1 MHPNEAI
8 VEEISYTKDWQRA
21 GEYWRAAA
29 NDNAEMTASLASLTN
44 LNVVL
49 DDPGVIGNR
58 PAEPNILVGL
68 SGEKTDAETF
78 INSWY
83 PGGPRYGTM
92 PHFDDRAAIL
102 AGFSEEAAKLGFTQS
117 ADKQSNKMG
126 AEGILLFEL
135 KFGIPLSEFAIQILD
150 KYPPKDP
157 SGDPSKDTKKGKI
170 ISLFGLSGSG
180 KSTITEVLQEHYADD
195 LIIMDSD
202 TMKYNLLA
210 KMVKDAEATAG
221 IDVQGIKDKALMHNA
236 ISGALYVL
244 IDRVSKE
251 LVERG
256 YMVVKSSSRPEQHA
270 DVKIYVEH
278 PDGIDPTNIAD
289 TDIPVVAK
297 TLFERTQARVHGA
310 DDYDWDNAETVLDFR
325 HMKPVTVQ
333 VPEGA
338 HAAFLRGRKKEL
350 ASDESIVRLS
360 NPRIDDPEARK
371 AAIGEKIF
379 PLIDALA
386 EAA

>member
-1 MHPNEAI
+1 MHPSEAT
-8 VEEISYTKDWQRA
+8 VEKKSYTQEWQKA
-21 GEYWRAAA
+21 GEYWRAEVS
-29 NDNAEMTASLASLTN
+29 DNAEMAASLAALTN

-49 DDPGVIGNR
+49 DEPGVIGGQ
-58 PAEPNILVGL
+58 PAQPNILVEL
-68 SGEKTDAETF
+68 SGEKAAAEAYMNYF
-78 INSWY
+78 Y
-83 PGGPRYGTM
+83 PGSPRYGAM
-92 PHFDDRAAIL
+92 PNFENRSAIV
-102 AGFSEEAAKLGFTQS
+102 AGFTEEAAKLGFTQS

-135 KFGIPLSEFAIQILD
+135 KFGIPLSEFAKQILD
-150 KYPPKDP
+150 KYPPKNS
-157 SGDPSKDTKKGKI
+157 SGDAKKGKI

-180 KSTITEVLQEHYADD
+180 KSTITEVLQERYADD

-210 KMVKDAEATAG
+210 RMVKDAEATAG
-221 IDVQGIKDKALMHNA
+221 IDAQGIKDKALMHNA

-251 LVERG
+251 LVDRG
-256 YMVVKSSSRPEQHA
+256 YMVVKSSSRPEQQA

-278 PDGIDPTNIAD
+278 PDGINPTDIAD
-289 TDIPVVAK
+289 ADVPAIAK
-297 TLFERTQARVHGA
+297 TLFERTQARVNGA

-325 HMKPVTVQ
+325 KMKPVTVQ

-350 ASDESIVRLS
+350 AADQSIVRLP
-360 NPRIDDPEARK
+360 NPRIDDAEARK
-371 AAIGEKIF
+371 AAICEKIF
-379 PLIDALA
+379 PIIDALA

>member
-1 MHPNEAI
+1 MHPIEASLDKK
-8 VEEISYTKDWQRA
+8 SYMQEWQRS

-29 NDNAEMTASLASLTN
+29 SDNTEMAASLGALTN

-49 DDPGVIGNR
+49 DDPGIIGGR
-58 PAEPNILVGL
+58 PAQPNILVEL
-68 SGEKTDAETF
+68 SGEKATAEAYMNAF
-78 INSWY
+78 Y
-83 PGGPRYGTM
+83 PGSPRYGTM
-92 PHFDDRAAIL
+92 PNFENGPAIV
-102 AGFSEEAAKLGFTQS
+102 AGFTEEAAKLGFTQS
-117 ADKQSNKMG
+117 PDKQSNKMG

-135 KFGIPLSEFAIQILD
+135 KFGIPLSEFAKQILD
-150 KYPPKDP
+150 KYPSKDP
-157 SGDPSKDTKKGKI
+157 SGDTKKGKI

-180 KSTITEVLQEHYADD
+180 KSTIAEVLQERYADD

-221 IDVQGIKDKALMHNA
+221 IDAQGIKDKALMHNA

-251 LVERG
+251 LVDRG
-256 YMVVKSSSRPEQHA
+256 YMVVKSSSRPEQQA

-278 PDGIDPTNIAD
+278 PDGINP
-289 TDIPVVAK
+289 TDIEDVDVPAVAK
-297 TLFERTQARVHGA
+297 TLFERTQARVNGA
-310 DDYDWDNAETVLDFR
+310 DDYDWDHAETVLDFR
-325 HMKPVTVQ
+325 QMKPVTVQ

-350 ASDESIVRLS
+350 AADPNIVRLA
-360 NPRIDDPEARK
+360 NPRIDDPEDRK
-371 AAIGEKIF
+371 VAIREKIF
-379 PLIDALA
+379 PIIDQLVEVA
-386 EAA
+386 